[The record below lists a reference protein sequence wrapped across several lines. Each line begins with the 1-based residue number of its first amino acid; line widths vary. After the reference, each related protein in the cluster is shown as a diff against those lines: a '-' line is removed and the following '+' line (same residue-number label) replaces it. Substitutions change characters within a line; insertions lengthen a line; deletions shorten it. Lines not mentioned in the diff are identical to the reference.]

1 MKRAIFQSNYREGDV
16 SWVDWT
22 LLVILLSLGVVG
34 FIRLDNVALGSVA
47 LIAGASFA
55 FFIAV
60 VKSGKLTN
68 A

>member
-1 MKRAIFQSNYREGDV
+1 MERAIFQSDYREGNV

-22 LLVILLSLGVVG
+22 LLVILLSLGVAG
-34 FIRLDNVALGSVA
+34 FVLLDNVALGSVA

-60 VKSGKLTN
+60 VKSGTLTN